1 MHISGDQAQVAAVP
15 SPAAP
20 ARVTAVRNM
29 LVAVPVAFAKSV
41 SRERD
46 GGSAFN
52 LVPVFFGVGI
62 LAYFALPE
70 EPSAVLV
77 NILAASSLLA
87 AFRMQRH
94 GMPFF
99 VLMAIGLVLAG
110 TTIAQWRT
118 FWIGGP
124 VIPREMT
131 VRISGVVIS
140 AEATRRQGT
149 RYLIRPTA
157 IEGMVPE
164 TMPRLTRVTAAS
176 SRDAVL
182 PGERIEGTARLQPF
196 SGPLIPDGHDFGFSN
211 WFAGLGGTGF
221 FMGRPAK
228 MDGPPSMQGLEKVAA
243 AISRLRTAITLRIR
257 DAIGGEVGDIAAAL
271 ITGERMAV
279 DKATEESFR
288 RSGLAHILSISGL
301 HMVLVTVTV
310 VWGMRFI
317 LALVPMLAVRQPIR
331 KWASAAGLVSA
342 TFYLLLSGAEVP
354 TQRSY
359 IMIAIMLAA
368 MLADRRAISLR
379 NVALAAIVV
388 LLLTPEAVLDAG
400 FQMSFAAAAA
410 LVATFSAIADWRE
423 GRIPAPV
430 RPQPIVGILRAG
442 LAHVGSLALTSIVA
456 GLATGLF
463 AAWHF
468 HRTSPLGLLAN
479 LVAMPVASFVT
490 MPLALVSVL
499 LMPFGFESAALLPMG
514 WSIDLLIRIS
524 DWVSAIPVGDTTG
537 RQPLALL
544 LLGSAGLV
552 ILICLK
558 TGLRYFGI
566 AFLAAALLFAR
577 QEAPPDLIIAQSGR
591 TIAMRAE
598 SGELAFLG
606 KGRDPFVTEI
616 WSRAW
621 PVRNDDSGQ
630 SVIGDCNRDQCI
642 AIGRHGVRVE
652 IVYAPALLPIAC
664 ERADILAAPR
674 LRYVNCRGRKPAII
688 LARGDFEARGTHVVR
703 FPEPGR
709 DKLINESKE
718 RKTGDG
724 YRIEHSIKLDGRPW
738 NQARS
743 EARQNLPAPATR
755 FSSGGSTRPAD
766 PVPSRG
772 PG

>member
-1 MHISGDQAQVAAVP
+1 MQNSGDRTRLAVMP
-15 SPAAP
+15 SPAVP
-20 ARVTAVRNM
+20 ARFDATAKVRAA
-29 LVAVPVAFAKSV
+29 LPQFLTTSLG
-41 SRERD
+41 RERD

-52 LVPVFFGVGI
+52 LVPVFFGAGI
-62 LAYFALPE
+62 LAYFAAPD
-70 EPSAVLV
+70 EPSAVLLNV
-77 NILAASSLLA
+77 LAAISLLA
-87 AFRMQRH
+87 ALRMQRH
-94 GMPFF
+94 GAAFF
-99 VLMAIGLVLAG
+99 VLVAIGLVLAG
-110 TTIAQWRT
+110 AATAQWRAER
-118 FWIGGP
+118 IGGS

-131 VRISGVVIS
+131 AMISGVVIS

-157 IEGMVPE
+157 IEGMAPATV
-164 TMPRLTRVTAAS
+164 PRLIRVTAAS
-176 SRDAVL
+176 GRDAVR
-182 PGERIEGTARLQPF
+182 PGERIAGKARLQPF
-196 SGPLIPDGHDFGFSN
+196 SGPLIPGGHDFGFSN

-221 FMGRPAK
+221 FMGRPAR
-228 MDGPPSMQGLEKVAA
+228 MDGPPALQGLEAAAA
-243 AISRLRTAITLRIR
+243 AINRLRMAITARIR
-257 DAIGGEVGDIAAAL
+257 GAIGGEVGDIAAAL

-310 VWGMRFI
+310 VWGLRFV

-379 NVALAAIVV
+379 NVALAALVV

-410 LVATFSAIADWRE
+410 LVATFSALTDRRE
-423 GRIPAPV
+423 RRNSAPGHPEPV
-430 RPQPIVGILRAG
+430 AGILRSG

-499 LMPFGFESAALLPMG
+499 LMPFGLETAALIPMG
-514 WSIDLLIRIS
+514 WSIDVVISIS

-537 RQPLALL
+537 RQPLAML

-558 TGLRYFGI
+558 TGLRFFGI
-566 AFLAAALLFAR
+566 GFLAAALLFAR

-591 TIAMRAE
+591 TVAMRADN
-598 SGELAFLG
+598 GELVFLG
-606 KGRDPFVTEI
+606 KGKDPFVTEI

-621 PVRNDDSGQ
+621 PVRNKDGGQ
-630 SVIGDCNRDQCI
+630 SVNGNCNRDHCI
-642 AIGRHGVRVE
+642 AIGRYGVRVE
-652 IVYAPALLPIAC
+652 IVYAPSLLPIAC

-674 LRYVNCRGRKPAII
+674 LRYVNCRGRKPAIV

-703 FPEPGR
+703 FPETGSR
-709 DKLINESKE
+709 KE
-718 RKTGDG
+718 ATTDEG
-724 YRIEHSIKLDGRPW
+724 YRVEHSIRLDDRPW

-743 EARQNLPAPATR
+743 EARQNAPVPATR